1 VPAYA
6 ALLRAINLGSRN
18 KISMPDLRRLF
29 EDGLGAQDVATH
41 VQSGNVV
48 FRVPERSAAKVEA
61 AIEKRIADGLG
72 LDITVLVRTAPEL
85 GKVVAAS
92 PFGEQADPTKVHVTF
107 LVDVPAPERVKD
119 IDPSKFAP
127 DEFAVI
133 GREVHLH
140 CPDGYGRSKLSNAFF
155 EKKLAQR
162 GTTRNWRTVTT
173 LAEMT
178 GALT

>member
-1 VPAYA
+1 MPVYA

-18 KISMPDLRRLF
+18 KIAMPDLRRLF
-29 EDGLGAQDVATH
+29 EEGLGADDVATH

-48 FRVPERSAAKVEA
+48 FRVPERSAAKVES
-61 AIEKRIADGLG
+61 AIEKRIADDLG
-72 LDITVLVRTAPEL
+72 LDITVLVRTKAQL
-85 GKVVAAS
+85 AKVVADS
-92 PFGEQADPTKVHVTF
+92 PFADGADVSKVHVTF
-107 LVDVPAPERVKD
+107 LVGKPAADRVSG
-119 IDPSKFAP
+119 IDPSKFEP
-127 DEFAVI
+127 DEFAVV

-140 CPDGYGRSKLSNAFF
+140 CPNGYGRSKLNNAFF

-178 GALT
+178 GA

>member
-1 VPAYA
+1 MPAYA

-29 EDGLGAQDVATH
+29 EEGLGADDVQTH

-61 AIEKRIADGLG
+61 AVEKRIADDLG
-72 LDITVLVRTAPEL
+72 LEITVLVRTKAQLE
-85 GKVVAAS
+85 KVVAAS
-92 PFGEQADPTKVHVTF
+92 PFAARADRSKVHVTF
-107 LVDVPAPERVKD
+107 LVDKPAAAKVAE
-119 IDPSKFAP
+119 IDASTFAP
-127 DEFAVI
+127 DEFEVV

-140 CPDGYGRSKLSNAFF
+140 CPNGYGRSKLNNAFF

-178 GALT
+178 AG

>member
-1 VPAYA
+1 MPAYA

-29 EDGLGAQDVATH
+29 EEGLGADDVETH

-48 FRVPERSAAKVEA
+48 FRHSERSPAKLES
-61 AIEKRIADGLG
+61 AIEKRIADDLG
-72 LDITVLVRTAPEL
+72 LEITVLVRTKAQL
-85 GKVVAAS
+85 AKVMAAS
-92 PFGEQADPTKVHVTF
+92 PFADGADVSKLHVTF
-107 LVDVPAPERVKD
+107 LVDKPAADKVTA
-119 IDPSKFAP
+119 IDASKFAP
-127 DEFAVI
+127 DELAVV

-162 GTTRNWRTVTT
+162 GTTRNWKTVTT
-173 LAEMT
+173 LAE
-178 GALT
+178 LTSNR

>member
-1 VPAYA
+1 MPAYA

-29 EDGLGAQDVATH
+29 EDGLGADDVATH

-48 FRVPERSAAKVEA
+48 FRVPERTAAKVES
-61 AIEKRIADGLG
+61 AIEKRIADDFG
-72 LDITVLVRTAPEL
+72 LDIKVLVRTKAQL
-85 GKVVAAS
+85 AQVVAAS
-92 PFGEQADPTKVHVTF
+92 PFADSADLSKVHVTF
-107 LVDVPAPERVKD
+107 LVDKPGGERVSG
-119 IDPSKFAP
+119 IDPSTFAP

-140 CPDGYGRSKLSNAFF
+140 CPNGYGRSKLNNAFF
-155 EKKLAQR
+155 EKKLALP

-173 LAEMT
+173 LADMT
-178 GALT
+178 AALT